1 MLTNDLLILL
11 TIGVK
16 ILTNITNISVTG
28 ESVHFLIVAVLLIL
42 IAIVVFLLKRV
53 IDKRNEEKYDEEDDF
68 KDEN

>member
-1 MLTNDLLILL
+1 MLTNNLLILL

-16 ILTNITNISVTG
+16 ILTNITNISGTG
-28 ESVHFLIVAVLLIL
+28 ESVHFLVVAILLIL

-53 IDKRNEEKYDEEDDF
+53 IDKRNEEKYNEKDDF